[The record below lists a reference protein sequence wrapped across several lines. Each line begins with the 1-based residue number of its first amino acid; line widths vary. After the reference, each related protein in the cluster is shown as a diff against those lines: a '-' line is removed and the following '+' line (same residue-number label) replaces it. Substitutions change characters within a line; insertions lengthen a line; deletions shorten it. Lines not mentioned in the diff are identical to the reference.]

1 MLTVKTAIELGVRHA
16 LRGARP
22 ADELE
27 ELHILR
33 MAWSYMLGL
42 HAWSWLR
49 NRNATIDIVGGQQWL
64 DLPADCAEVV
74 SVHRVGLVANQVMQT
89 TIQWIVQARAEELGF
104 QTDSFWW
111 ALEWEQD
118 RPDEESYTRLAIYP
132 AQPSSLAQGVSV
144 VYHGGRLLLRN
155 GAEDSGVIPL
165 PGDGSMDML
174 FIDICR
180 AIAAGYERDTEFR
193 KEALLAEIAAGPTLM
208 AAKRADANRV
218 DRRTLVRERGWL
230 APRAEIRG
238 RPHISDPIDVTGS

>member
-42 HAWSWLR
+42 HAWGWLR
-49 NRNATIDIVGGQQWL
+49 NRNATVDIVGGQEWL

-111 ALEWEQD
+111 ALEWAQD
-118 RPDEESYTRLAIYP
+118 APDTEPYARLAIYP
-132 AQPSSLAQGVSV
+132 TQPSSLAQGVSV
-144 VYHGGRLLLRN
+144 VYHGGKLTLRN
-155 GAEDSGVIPL
+155 GENDSGVIPL
-165 PGDGSMDML
+165 PADGSMDML
-174 FIDICR
+174 FIDVCR
-180 AIAAGYERDTEFR
+180 AIARGYEHDSEVR
-193 KEALLAEIAAGPTLM
+193 KEQLLAEVATGPTFM

-218 DRRTLVRERGWL
+218 AKRPLVRERGWL

-238 RPHISDPIDVTGS
+238 RPHVSDPIDVSGS